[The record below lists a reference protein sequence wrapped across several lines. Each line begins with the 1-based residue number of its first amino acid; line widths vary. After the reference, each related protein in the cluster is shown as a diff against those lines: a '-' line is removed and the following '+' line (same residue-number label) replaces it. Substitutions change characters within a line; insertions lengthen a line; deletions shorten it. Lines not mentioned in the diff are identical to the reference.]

1 MKRLTR
7 YIETENIALSRKVLK
22 PDKHKMVVRLSI
34 CHRLPHRSF
43 FWKGKQF
50 PLCARCTGIH
60 LGYFSMPLF
69 LFNLLE
75 VPIYIAILIV
85 VPTYLDGIRQHITKK
100 ESTNIVRV
108 VTGFIAGVGTMSL
121 ISDCGQYV
129 GGMIKTLI

>member
-1 MKRLTR
+1 MKHLTR
-7 YIETENIALSRKVLK
+7 SIKTENVTLSRIVLK
-22 PDKHKMVVRLSI
+22 PDKHKMVARLSI

-60 LGYFSMPLF
+60 LGYLSMPVF

-85 VPTYLDGIRQHITKK
+85 LPTYLDGMRQHITKR

-108 VTGFIAGVGTMSL
+108 FTGFIAGVGTMSL
-121 ISDCGQYV
+121 ISDFGQYV

>member
-1 MKRLTR
+1 
-7 YIETENIALSRKVLK
+7 
-22 PDKHKMVVRLSI
+22 MVVRLSI

-50 PLCARCTGIH
+50 PLCSRCTGIH
-60 LGYFSMPLF
+60 LGYFSMPVF

-121 ISDCGQYV
+121 ISDFGQHF
-129 GGMIKTLI
+129 GAMIKTLL

>member
-1 MKRLTR
+1 
-7 YIETENIALSRKVLK
+7 
-22 PDKHKMVVRLSI
+22 
-34 CHRLPHRSF
+34 
-43 FWKGKQF
+43 
-50 PLCARCTGIH
+50 
-60 LGYFSMPLF
+60 MPLF

>member
-1 MKRLTR
+1 
-7 YIETENIALSRKVLK
+7 
-22 PDKHKMVVRLSI
+22 
-34 CHRLPHRSF
+34 
-43 FWKGKQF
+43 
-50 PLCARCTGIH
+50 
-60 LGYFSMPLF
+60 MPVF

-85 VPTYLDGIRQHITKK
+85 LPTYLDGMRQHITKR

-121 ISDCGQYV
+121 ISDFGQYV

>member
-1 MKRLTR
+1 MVNTR
-7 YIETENIALSRKVLK
+7 IKKSG
-22 PDKHKMVVRLSI
+22 KHKMFVRLSI

-85 VPTYLDGIRQHITKK
+85 VPTYLDGIRQHLTKR

-121 ISDCGQYV
+121 ISDFGQHF
-129 GGMIKTLI
+129 GAMIKTLL